1 MKIIKLMGAVA
12 AAALTVLSVSSCD
25 LEVREKLSLPSA
37 DLGDI
42 EVPYSR
48 SGKIITDSKVS
59 YVGGINTDTGVSI
72 SYYVQGGCA
81 SDWGMIIVT
90 QSGNIGGTCLHYK
103 ENSAWKANAWY
114 KDATNT
120 YGKGYTDAD
129 WDAYKNAV
137 NSDEGAYVTIS
148 LDSASDSISW
158 YLNGNLYVTYN
169 SGRTTQSQEAEFPDM
184 SEWIDSMVKEINM
197 NGFTINPSDSWANA
211 GNAYK
216 VIKDLSVKTAMTAEE
231 AKAAYEAYSK

>member
-1 MKIIKLMGAVA
+1 MKIIKLMGAVV

-59 YVGGINTDTGVSI
+59 YVKGINTDTGVSI

-103 ENSAWKANAWY
+103 ENSVWKANAWY
-114 KDATNT
+114 GDAADT
-120 YGKGYTDAD
+120 YGEGYTATD
-129 WDAYKNAV
+129 WAAYKNAV
-137 NSDEGAYVTIS
+137 NSDEGAYVTIT
-148 LDSASDSISW
+148 LDSKSDSISW

-169 SGRTTQSQEAEFPDM
+169 SGRSSTKQDAAFPDM
-184 SEWIDSMVKEINM
+184 SEWIDSMVQEINM
-197 NGFTINPSDSWANA
+197 NGFTINPSDSWANQ

>member
-1 MKIIKLMGAVA
+1 MKMIKLMGAVA

-37 DLGDI
+37 ELPVI
-42 EVPYSR
+42 TVPYNR
-48 SGKIITDSKVS
+48 SGRIITDTYTPGVD
-59 YVGGINTDTGVSI
+59 GINTDTGVSI

-103 ENSAWKANAWY
+103 ENSVWKANAWY
-114 KDATNT
+114 ADATNT
-120 YGKGYTDAD
+120 YGEGYTGDN

-137 NSDEGAYVTIS
+137 NSDEGAYVTIT

-158 YLNGNLYVTYN
+158 YLNGKLYVTYN
-169 SGRTTQSQEAEFPDM
+169 SGRTAQDPAFPDM
-184 SEWIDSMVKEINM
+184 SDWIDSMVKEINM
-197 NGFTINPSDSWANA
+197 NGFTINPSDSWTNA

-216 VIKDLSVKTAMTAEE
+216 VIKDLSVNKAMTAEE
-231 AKAAYEAYSK
+231 VKAAYEAYSK

>member
-137 NSDEGAYVTIS
+137 NSDEGAYVTIT
-148 LDSASDSISW
+148 LDSKSDSISW

-169 SGRTTQSQEAEFPDM
+169 SGRTTQSQEAAFPDM

>member
-25 LEVREKLSLPSA
+25 LEVREKLQLPSA
-37 DLGDI
+37 DLGNI

-59 YVGGINTDTGVSI
+59 YVDGINTDTGVSF
-72 SYYVQGGCA
+72 SYYAQGGCA

-103 ENSAWKANAWY
+103 ENSVWKANAWY

-120 YGKGYTDAD
+120 YGEGYGVDYL
-129 WDAYKNAV
+129 AYKNAV
-137 NSDEGAYVTIS
+137 NSDEGAYVTIT
-148 LDSASDSISW
+148 LDSKSDSISW

-169 SGRTTQSQEAEFPDM
+169 SGRTAKDATFPDM
-184 SEWIDSMVKEINM
+184 SEWIDSMVQEINM

-211 GNAYK
+211 GNAYN
-216 VIKDLSVKTAMTAEE
+216 VIKDLSVNKAMTAEE

>member
-1 MKIIKLMGAVA
+1 MKIIKLMGAVV

-169 SGRTTQSQEAEFPDM
+169 SGRTTQSQEAAFPDM

>member
-1 MKIIKLMGAVA
+1 MKIIKLMGAVV

-59 YVGGINTDTGVSI
+59 YVGGINTDTGVSF
-72 SYYVQGGCA
+72 SYYAQGGCA

-103 ENSAWKANAWY
+103 ENSVWKANAWY
-114 KDATNT
+114 EDATNT
-120 YGKGYTDAD
+120 YGEGYGVDYL
-129 WDAYKNAV
+129 AYKNAV
-137 NSDEGAYVTIS
+137 NSDEGAYVTIT
-148 LDSASDSISW
+148 LDSKSDSISW

-169 SGRTTQSQEAEFPDM
+169 SGRTAKDAAFPDM
-184 SEWIDSMVKEINM
+184 SEWIDSMVQEINM

-211 GNAYK
+211 GNAYN
-216 VIKDLSVKTAMTAEE
+216 VIKDLSVNKAMTAEE

>member
-59 YVGGINTDTGVSI
+59 YVDGINTDTGVSF
-72 SYYVQGGCA
+72 SYYAQGGCA

-103 ENSAWKANAWY
+103 ENSEWKANAWY
-114 KDATNT
+114 NDATNT
-120 YGKGYTDAD
+120 YGEGYTGEN

-137 NSDEGAYVTIS
+137 NSDEGAYVTIN
-148 LDSASDSISW
+148 LDSESDSISW
-158 YLNGNLYVTYN
+158 YINGSLYVTYN
-169 SGRTTQSQEAEFPDM
+169 SGRTSQDAAFPDM
-184 SEWIDSMVKEINM
+184 SDWIDSMVQEINM
-197 NGFTINPSDSWANA
+197 NGFTINPSDPWANA
-211 GNAYK
+211 GNAYN
-216 VIKDLSVKTAMTAEE
+216 VIKDLSVNTAMTAEE
-231 AKAAYEAYSK
+231 VKAAYEAYSK

>member
-42 EVPYSR
+42 KVPYSR

-59 YVGGINTDTGVSI
+59 YVGGINTDTGVSF

-103 ENSAWKANAWY
+103 ENSVWKANAWY
-114 KDATNT
+114 EDATNT
-120 YGKGYTDAD
+120 YGEGYGVDYL
-129 WDAYKNAV
+129 AYKNAV
-137 NSDEGAYVTIS
+137 NSDEGAYVTIT
-148 LDSASDSISW
+148 LDSKSDSISW

-169 SGRTTQSQEAEFPDM
+169 SGRTAKDPAFPDM
-184 SEWIDSMVKEINM
+184 SEWIDSMVQEINM

-211 GNAYK
+211 GNAYN
-216 VIKDLSVKTAMTAEE
+216 VIKDLSVNKAMTAEE

>member
-42 EVPYSR
+42 EVPYVR
-48 SGKIITDSKVS
+48 TGRIITDSKVS
-59 YVGGINTDTGVSI
+59 YVKGINTDTGVSI

-137 NSDEGAYVTIS
+137 NSDEGAYVTIT
-148 LDSASDSISW
+148 LDSESDSISW
-158 YLNGNLYVTYN
+158 
-169 SGRTTQSQEAEFPDM
+169 
-184 SEWIDSMVKEINM
+184 
-197 NGFTINPSDSWANA
+197 
-211 GNAYK
+211 
-216 VIKDLSVKTAMTAEE
+216 
-231 AKAAYEAYSK
+231 

>member
-1 MKIIKLMGAVA
+1 MKIIKLMGAVV

-59 YVGGINTDTGVSI
+59 YVKGINTDTGVSI

-137 NSDEGAYVTIS
+137 NSDEGAYVTIT
-148 LDSASDSISW
+148 LDSKSDSISW

-169 SGRTTQSQEAEFPDM
+169 SGRTAKDAAFPDM

-197 NGFTINPSDSWANA
+197 NGFTINPSDSWANQ

>member
-1 MKIIKLMGAVA
+1 MKIFKLMGAVA

-25 LEVREKLSLPSA
+25 LEVREKLQLPSA

-59 YVGGINTDTGVSI
+59 YVDGINTDTGVSF
-72 SYYVQGGCA
+72 SYYAQGGCA

-114 KDATNT
+114 GDAADT
-120 YGKGYTDAD
+120 YGEGYGVDYL
-129 WDAYKNAV
+129 AYKNAV
-137 NSDEGAYVTIS
+137 NSDEGAYVTIT
-148 LDSASDSISW
+148 LDSKSDSISW

-169 SGRTTQSQEAEFPDM
+169 SGCTAKDAAFPDM

-197 NGFTINPSDSWANA
+197 NGFTINPSDSWANQ

-216 VIKDLSVKTAMTAEE
+216 VIKDLSVNTAMTAEE
-231 AKAAYEAYSK
+231 VKAAYEAYSK

>member
-103 ENSAWKANAWY
+103 ENSVWKANAWY
-114 KDATNT
+114 GDATNT
-120 YGKGYTDAD
+120 YGEGYTGEN

-137 NSDEGAYVTIS
+137 NSDEGAYVTIT
-148 LDSASDSISW
+148 LDSKSDSISW

-169 SGRTTQSQEAEFPDM
+169 SGRTAKDPEFPDM

-197 NGFTINPSDSWANA
+197 NGFTINPSDSWANQ

-216 VIKDLSVKTAMTAEE
+216 VIKDLSVNKAMTAEE

>member
-1 MKIIKLMGAVA
+1 MKIFKLMGAVA

-25 LEVREKLSLPSA
+25 LEVREKLQLPSA

-59 YVGGINTDTGVSI
+59 YVDGINTDTGVSF
-72 SYYVQGGCA
+72 SYYAQGGCA

-114 KDATNT
+114 GDAADT
-120 YGKGYTDAD
+120 YGEGYGVDYL
-129 WDAYKNAV
+129 AYKNAV
-137 NSDEGAYVTIS
+137 NSDEGAYVTIT
-148 LDSASDSISW
+148 LDSKSDSISW

-169 SGRTTQSQEAEFPDM
+169 SGRTAKDAAFPDM

-197 NGFTINPSDSWANA
+197 NGFTINPSDSWANQ

-216 VIKDLSVKTAMTAEE
+216 VIKDLSVNTAMTAEE
-231 AKAAYEAYSK
+231 VKAAYEAYSK

>member
-103 ENSAWKANAWY
+103 ENSDWKANAWY

-169 SGRTTQSQEAEFPDM
+169 SGRTTQSQEAAFPDM

>member
-25 LEVREKLSLPSA
+25 LEVREKLQLPSA

-59 YVGGINTDTGVSI
+59 YVRGINTDTGVSF
-72 SYYVQGGCA
+72 SYYAQGGCA

-103 ENSAWKANAWY
+103 ENSVYKANAWY
-114 KDATNT
+114 EDATNT
-120 YGKGYTDAD
+120 YGEGYGVDYL
-129 WDAYKNAV
+129 AYKNAV

-169 SGRTTQSQEAEFPDM
+169 SGRSTKSQDAAFPDM
-184 SEWIDSMVKEINM
+184 SVWIDSMVKEINM
-197 NGFTINPSDSWANA
+197 NGFTINPSDSWANQ

>member
-1 MKIIKLMGAVA
+1 MKIIKLMGAVV

-137 NSDEGAYVTIS
+137 NSDEGAYVTIT
-148 LDSASDSISW
+148 LDRASDSISW

-169 SGRTTQSQEAEFPDM
+169 SGRTTQSQEAAFPDM

>member
-1 MKIIKLMGAVA
+1 MKMIKLMGAVV

-37 DLGDI
+37 ELPVI
-42 EVPYSR
+42 TVPYNR
-48 SGKIITDSKVS
+48 SGRIITDTHTPGVD
-59 YVGGINTDTGVSI
+59 GIDTDTGVSF
-72 SYYVQGGCA
+72 SYYAQGGCA

-103 ENSAWKANAWY
+103 ENSDWKANAWY
-114 KDATNT
+114 ADATNT
-120 YGKGYTDAD
+120 YGEGYTGDN
-129 WDAYKNAV
+129 WDAYKKAV
-137 NSDEGAYVTIS
+137 NSDEGAYVTIT

-158 YLNGNLYVTYN
+158 YLNGKLYVTYN
-169 SGRTTQSQEAEFPDM
+169 SGRTAKDPAFPDM
-184 SEWIDSMVKEINM
+184 SVWIDSMVQEINM

-216 VIKDLSVKTAMTAEE
+216 VLKDLSVNKAMTAEE
-231 AKAAYEAYSK
+231 VKAAYEAYSK

>member
-1 MKIIKLMGAVA
+1 MKIIKLMGAVV

-59 YVGGINTDTGVSI
+59 YVGEINTDTGVSF

-103 ENSAWKANAWY
+103 ENSVWKANAWY

-169 SGRTTQSQEAEFPDM
+169 SGRTTQSQDAVFPDM
-184 SEWIDSMVKEINM
+184 SEWIDIMVQEINM
-197 NGFTINPSDSWANA
+197 NGFTINPSDSWANQ

>member
-59 YVGGINTDTGVSI
+59 YVKGINTDTGVSI

-103 ENSAWKANAWY
+103 ENSVWKANAWY

-120 YGKGYTDAD
+120 YGEDYGVDYL
-129 WDAYKNAV
+129 AYKNAV
-137 NSDEGAYVTIS
+137 NSDEGAYVTIT
-148 LDSASDSISW
+148 LDSKSDSISW

-169 SGRTTQSQEAEFPDM
+169 SGRTAKDAEFPDM

-211 GNAYK
+211 GNAYN
-216 VIKDLSVKTAMTAEE
+216 VIKDLSVNKAMNAEE